1 MLNNM
6 EAQKYLDGNPIVKK
20 FIDEVNEKIGTYY
33 RIHLSKL
40 TFEPVKVDIGSKFI
54 KITFNNS
61 VWGFI
66 SRFDGTFKGRPI
78 RKGDLMKAASYKAPA
93 AISRG
98 NIGDGTARWDV
109 HGPNY
114 VK

>member
-1 MLNNM
+1 MTTD
-6 EAQKYLDGNPIVKK
+6 EYYKTNPIVKK
-20 FIDEVNEKIGTYY
+20 FIDEVNEKIETYY
-33 RIHLSKL
+33 KTNLSNL
-40 TFEPVKVDIGSKFI
+40 TFEPVKVDIGTKFI
-54 KITFNNS
+54 KITHNSS

-66 SRFDGTFKGRPI
+66 SRFDGTFKGRQI

-98 NIGDGTARWDV
+98 NIGAGTAQWDV
-109 HGPNY
+109 YGPNY

>member
-1 MLNNM
+1 MNTD
-6 EAQKYLDGNPIVKK
+6 EYYKTNPIVKK

-40 TFEPVKVDIGSKFI
+40 TFEPVKVDIGTKFI
-54 KITFNNS
+54 KITHNNS

-78 RKGDLMKAASYKAPA
+78 RKGDLMKAASWKAPA

-98 NIGDGTARWDV
+98 NIVAGTARWDV
-109 HGPNY
+109 YGPNY
-114 VK
+114 IK